1 MMRAIACCL
10 WHKVSYAHRV
20 SRYDTG
26 L

>member
-20 SRYDTG
+20 SRFDTG